1 MAGVARLVVFHF
13 SPKYHGR
20 PDVLYEEAREAFG
33 KPVD

>member
-20 PDVLYEEAREAFG
+20 PDVLYEEARESFG